1 MYQDKTAIINEREN
15 CPSQPI
21 VNKLSVDPRQKLCV
35 VSLSLRGRQESI
47 RKCVAEPRIFNM
59 RDRVTTIRK
68 MKKIN
73 EQEENQT
80 DRNGCKKPKE
90 KESHWFELS
99 N

>member
-1 MYQDKTAIINEREN
+1 
-15 CPSQPI
+15 
-21 VNKLSVDPRQKLCV
+21 
-35 VSLSLRGRQESI
+35 
-47 RKCVAEPRIFNM
+47 M
-59 RDRVTTIRK
+59 RDRVTNIWE

-99 N
+99 NEIPPCQLLDTDA

>member
-15 CPSQPI
+15 CLSQPI

-59 RDRVTTIRK
+59 RDRVTNIWE

>member
-1 MYQDKTAIINEREN
+1 
-15 CPSQPI
+15 
-21 VNKLSVDPRQKLCV
+21 
-35 VSLSLRGRQESI
+35 
-47 RKCVAEPRIFNM
+47 M
-59 RDRVTTIRK
+59 RDRVTNIWK

-80 DRNGCKKPKE
+80 DGNGCKKPKE

>member
-1 MYQDKTAIINEREN
+1 MSEAKT
-15 CPSQPI
+15 
-21 VNKLSVDPRQKLCV
+21 KT
-35 VSLSLRGRQESI
+35 LRGVFVIEGESI
-47 RKCVAEPRIFNM
+47 RKCVEEPRIFNM
-59 RDRVTTIRK
+59 RDRVTNIWE